1 MARAWQHPQSAY
13 APARPAPV
21 DKPPHGRCMLGN
33 MPKPMLFLLLA
44 LAPAYAAT
52 PCIMA
57 TSACTEW
64 VTLGGGPS
72 RSMIYRTYSL
82 DARNEQITRALVM
95 VHGTNRDADNY
106 YRNALASAFLANAL
120 EDTVVIAP
128 RIASNGGGCQDVLA
142 PNEVSYSCGGDS
154 WRSGGT
160 AANNDKLTS
169 FDFIDEV
176 LRKLARK
183 EAFPNL
189 KHIVVAG
196 HSAGGQF
203 VNRYEMANQVHEK
216 LGVPVS
222 YVVAN
227 PSSYAYPDSTRPTGA
242 DWPVWAGTPG
252 YIPAPTAGG
261 GRRGGAGG
269 EGAGASSG
277 VPSGPSAVF
286 RAFGDGR
293 NCTTYD
299 QWPYGFQHRSGYT
312 ARLTDDQL
320 KQQLAARPTTY
331 LLGEEDVLP
340 LGGFDGSCPA
350 MAQGPTRL
358 ARGFAFSKFVIEKL
372 GGHPEVI
379 VIPECGHNARCMYT
393 DEKALPIV
401 FPK

>member
-1 MARAWQHPQSAY
+1 
-13 APARPAPV
+13 
-21 DKPPHGRCMLGN
+21 ML
-33 MPKPMLFLLLA
+33 LVLLA

-52 PCIMA
+52 PCITA

-82 DARNEQITRALVM
+82 DVRNERITRALVM

-106 YRNALASAFLANAL
+106 YRNALASAFLGNAL

-128 RIASNGGGCQDVLA
+128 RIASNERGCQDVLA

-154 WRSGGT
+154 WRSGGI
-160 AANNDKLTS
+160 ASNNNKLTS

-176 LRKLARK
+176 LRKLASK
-183 EAFPNL
+183 QAFPNL

-203 VNRYEMANQVHEK
+203 VNRYEMANQVHET

-222 YVVAN
+222 YIVAN
-227 PSSYAYPDSTRPTGA
+227 PSSYAYPDSTRPTAA
-242 DWPVWAGTPG
+242 DWPVTAGPPG
-252 YIPAPTAGG
+252 YVPEPATGRG
-261 GRRGGAGG
+261 GRRGGTPAGSPG
-269 EGAGASSG
+269 
-277 VPSGPSAVF
+277 AVF

-312 ARLTDDQL
+312 AKLTDDQL
-320 KQQLAARPTTY
+320 KKQLASRPTTY
-331 LLGEEDVLP
+331 LLGEEDILP

-358 ARGFAFSKFVIEKL
+358 ARGLAFSKYVIEKL
-372 GGHPEVI
+372 GGHPDVV

>member
-1 MARAWQHPQSAY
+1 M
-13 APARPAPV
+13 PV
-21 DKPPHGRCMLGN
+21 MLGQ
-33 MPKPMLFLLLA
+33 MLRSVLFVFLS
-44 LAPAYAAT
+44 LAPAYAAA
-52 PCIMA
+52 PCTQA
-57 TSACTEW
+57 TTACTEW

-72 RSMIYRTYSL
+72 RSLIYRSYSL
-82 DARNEQITRALVM
+82 DVRNEQITRALVM

-106 YRNALASAFLANAL
+106 YRNALASAFLGNAL
-120 EDTVVIAP
+120 EDTVVISP
-128 RIASNGGGCQDVLA
+128 RIASNDRGCQDTLA
-142 PNEVSYSCGGDS
+142 ANEVSYSCGGDS

-160 AANNDKLTS
+160 ASSNEKLTS

-176 LRKLARK
+176 LRKLAGK
-183 EAFPNL
+183 KAFPNL

-203 VNRYEMANQVHEK
+203 VNRYEMANQVHDT

-222 YVVAN
+222 YIVAN
-227 PSSYAYPDSTRPTGA
+227 PSSYAYPDNTRPTAA
-242 DWPVWAGTPG
+242 DWPAFAGAPG
-252 YIPAPTAGG
+252 YTPAPAAGG
-261 GRRGGAGG
+261 GRRGGGA
-269 EGAGASSG
+269 EGAAG
-277 VPSGPSAVF
+277 SAVF
-286 RAFGDGR
+286 RQFGDGR

-299 QWPYGFQHRSGYT
+299 LWPYGFEKRSGYT
-312 ARLTDDQL
+312 ARLTDEQL
-320 KQQLAARPTTY
+320 KKQLASRPTTY

-358 ARGFAFSKFVIEKL
+358 ARGLAFSKFVMEKL
-372 GGHPEVI
+372 GGHPEVV